1 MMWKRGGG
9 KKITEK
15 YTHSGYSDEGL
26 HEKAQHSDYQK
37 EGCENHGLRYGY
49 SFQNLFMGKKDL
61 KSLVNKLLLRFTCG
75 TRRQL
80 YE

>member
-9 KKITEK
+9 EKITQM

-26 HEKAQHSDYQK
+26 HEKAQLFDYQK
-37 EGCENHGLRYGY
+37 GYENQGLRYGY
-49 SFQNLFMGKKDL
+49 SFQNIFMGKKDF
-61 KSLVNKLLLRFTCG
+61 KSLVNKLLLRLTCG